1 MLGRCEGAFMAA
13 SQQLTSLQISITQEI
28 LPAGD
33 RSHGTPDPVL
43 KRVFRFSFPEGEAQV
58 DQTDYGHPGK
68 MNPCYPQV
76 IPTRL
81 QAKSAL
87 LVAAAE
93 SLAKLL

>member
-1 MLGRCEGAFMAA
+1 MQIAV
-13 SQQLTSLQISITQEI
+13 SQEV
-28 LPAGD
+28 LPAGHG
-33 RSHGTPDPVL
+33 SHGTPDPVL
-43 KRVFRFSFPEGEAQV
+43 KRVFLITLPDGQAQI

-81 QAKSAL
+81 APKTPL

-93 SLAKLL
+93 ALAKLV